1 MIRINLLPVR
11 RAAQAQTAQRQLIAF
26 AAVFLALIG
35 ILFFLHDMQVTE
47 LGDKQREVR
56 ELEADIAKLKS
67 EVGDFDRL
75 KQQRDTLLSQR
86 KVINDLQ
93 AQRSGPVRLMRE
105 LSDIMSVGKG
115 PTVDQAKY
123 EQLLRRDASSGYN
136 PNWNP
141 RRMTLTELKEKNGG
155 LEIRGNARDHDDVA
169 EFMRRLMLSIH
180 FDDVQLHR
188 NDQVEDAKSKAKLV
202 KFSLSC
208 KAKALG
214 QG

>member
-75 KQQRDTLLSQR
+75 KQQR
-86 KVINDLQ
+86 
-93 AQRSGPVRLMRE
+93 SGPVRLMRE

-115 PTVDQAKY
+115 PAVDQAKY
-123 EQLLRRDASSGYN
+123 EELLRRDPSSGYN